1 MKGAANSGT
10 VFWNGQ
16 LENECS
22 DALQRRVGEIA
33 TPFATCFGGT
43 EGLMEAIFRLYRHRV
58 GFVPVVQR
66 EEMVGIVHLADI
78 LKEIAAMPRNTGG
91 ARPEAA

>member
-1 MKGAANSGT
+1 
-10 VFWNGQ
+10 
-16 LENECS
+16 
-22 DALQRRVGEIA
+22 
-33 TPFATCFGGT
+33 
-43 EGLMEAIFRLYRHRV
+43 MEAVFRLDRHRV

-78 LKEIAAMPRNTGG
+78 LKEIAEMTRDTGG